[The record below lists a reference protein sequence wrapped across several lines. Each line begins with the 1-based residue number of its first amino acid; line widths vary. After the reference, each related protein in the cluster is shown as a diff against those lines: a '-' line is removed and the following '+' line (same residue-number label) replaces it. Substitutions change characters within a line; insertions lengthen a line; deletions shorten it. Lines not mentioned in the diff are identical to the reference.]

1 MRLTKGRA
9 KQKREIK
16 KLDIP
21 EVITEDLGY
30 YMQFGF
36 KRIPERVNGKYQN
49 LKHDRGVYYIKDY
62 NANNY
67 E

>member
-1 MRLTKGRA
+1 MRLTRGRA
-9 KQKREIK
+9 KQKITIK

-21 EVITEDLGY
+21 EIITEDLGY

-36 KRIPERVNGKYQN
+36 KRIPTSDNGRYHEI
-49 LKHDRGVYYIKDY
+49 KHAKRPYARSNYY
-62 NANNY
+62 

>member
-1 MRLTKGRA
+1 MRLTRGRA
-9 KQKREIK
+9 KQKITIK

-21 EVITEDLGY
+21 KVITEDLGY

-36 KRIPERVNGKYQN
+36 KRIPTPDNGRYHEI
-49 LKHDRGVYYIKDY
+49 KHAKRPYAKTNYY
-62 NANNY
+62 

>member
-1 MRLTKGRA
+1 MRLTRGRA
-9 KQKREIK
+9 RQKVEIK

-21 EVITEDLGY
+21 KVITEDLGY

-36 KRIPERVNGKYQN
+36 KRIPTTDNGRYHAI
-49 LKHDRGVYYIKDY
+49 KHAKKPYAIF
-62 NANNY
+62 NAY

>member
-1 MRLTKGRA
+1 MRLTRGRA
-9 KQKREIK
+9 KQKIEIK

-21 EVITEDLGY
+21 KVITEDLGY

-36 KRIPERVNGKYQN
+36 KRIPTPDNGRYHEI
-49 LKHDRGVYYIKDY
+49 KHARRPYSKTNYY
-62 NANNY
+62 

>member
-1 MRLTKGRA
+1 MRLTRGRA
-9 KQKREIK
+9 KQKIEIK

-21 EVITEDLGY
+21 KVITEDLGY

-36 KRIPERVNGKYQN
+36 KRIPSPDNGRYHTI
-49 LKHDRGVYYIKDY
+49 KHAKKPYAIF
-62 NANNY
+62 NAY

>member
-1 MRLTKGRA
+1 MRLTRGRA

-36 KRIPERVNGKYQN
+36 KRIPTTDNGRYHEI
-49 LKHDRGVYYIKDY
+49 KHAKKPYAIF
-62 NANNY
+62 NAY

>member
-1 MRLTKGRA
+1 MRLTRGRA
-9 KQKREIK
+9 KQKIEIK

-21 EVITEDLGY
+21 KVITEDLGY

-36 KRIPERVNGKYQN
+36 KRIPTPDNGRYHEI
-49 LKHDRGVYYIKDY
+49 KHAKRPYAKTNYY
-62 NANNY
+62 

>member
-1 MRLTKGRA
+1 MRLTRGRA
-9 KQKREIK
+9 KQKVEMK

-21 EVITEDLGY
+21 EIITEDLGY

-36 KRIPERVNGKYQN
+36 KRIPTPDNGRYHEI
-49 LKHDRGVYYIKDY
+49 KHAKRPYARSNYY
-62 NANNY
+62 

>member
-1 MRLTKGRA
+1 MRLTRGRA
-9 KQKREIK
+9 KQKIVNK

-21 EVITEDLGY
+21 KVITEDLGY

-36 KRIPERVNGKYQN
+36 KRIPTSDNGRYHEI
-49 LKHDRGVYYIKDY
+49 KHAKRPYARSNYY
-62 NANNY
+62 

>member
-1 MRLTKGRA
+1 MRLTRGRA
-9 KQKREIK
+9 RQKVEIK

-21 EVITEDLGY
+21 KVITEDLGY

-36 KRIPERVNGKYQN
+36 KRIPTPDNGRYHEI
-49 LKHDRGVYYIKDY
+49 KHAKRPYARSNYY
-62 NANNY
+62 

>member
-1 MRLTKGRA
+1 MRLTRGRA
-9 KQKREIK
+9 KQKIEIK

-36 KRIPERVNGKYQN
+36 KRISTPDNGRYHEI
-49 LKHDRGVYYIKDY
+49 KHARRPYAKTNYY
-62 NANNY
+62 

>member
-1 MRLTKGRA
+1 MRYKGKP

-21 EVITEDLGY
+21 DIISEDLGY

-36 KRIPERVNGKYQN
+36 KRIATPDNGKYHAI
-49 LKHDRGVYYIKDY
+49 KHAKKPFAIF
-62 NANNY
+62 NAY

>member
-1 MRLTKGRA
+1 MRLTRGRA
-9 KQKREIK
+9 KQKVEIK

-21 EVITEDLGY
+21 KVITEDLGY

-36 KRIPERVNGKYQN
+36 KRIPTPDNGRYHEI
-49 LKHDRGVYYIKDY
+49 KHAKRPYARSNYY
-62 NANNY
+62 

>member
-36 KRIPERVNGKYQN
+36 KRIPPTDNGKYME
-49 LKHDRGVYYIKDY
+49 LKHDKVRY
-62 NANNY
+62 NRINFY

>member
-1 MRLTKGRA
+1 MRLTRGRA
-9 KQKREIK
+9 KQKITIK

-21 EVITEDLGY
+21 KVITEDLGY

-36 KRIPERVNGKYQN
+36 KRIPTPDNGRYHEI
-49 LKHDRGVYYIKDY
+49 KHARRPYAKTNYY
-62 NANNY
+62 

>member
-21 EVITEDLGY
+21 KVITEDIGY

-36 KRIPERVNGKYQN
+36 KRIANADNGRYHEI
-49 LKHDRGVYYIKDY
+49 KHDRRPYTRS
-62 NANNY
+62 NY